1 MKEQREMIAQI
12 EKKGCEVAIAEHFG
26 VEPVK
31 DVVLSDDLFRDVEFW
46 NNVFP
51 HIDKTVLKG
60 GQHFLKGLLQAP
72 SKDFEIL
79 ELRKSLI
86 KGVEDHMSDEDGSK
100 FTMEGGESAVVWA
113 LTEVEENMKDM
124 YDMVYF
130 KLYVTR
136 RLNDSPE
143 AISTLNIYRILFSPL
158 VGIIS
163 PILYFVVPYM
173 VIRIKFG
180 LDISFIS
187 YLKMMYN
194 VAMNSGGMMFG
205 LGGGDKFKF
214 IQKASY
220 LFSLVFYFTGVFN
233 SVEIART
240 LYKISKHL
248 TEKMNLVA
256 GFLRNALELIGK
268 YWKDDMGKAF
278 GCEGCLVGM
287 EEEVKYVERLA
298 SGKFSVFGNFGRQL
312 HSYRH
317 LDKRIVKSICAKVYV
332 LDAIWGLI
340 KMRREYG
347 YGYAEFVDREA
358 PMVKLLG
365 MRHPS
370 IDIGKCVANDVSL
383 IGGQNMIITG
393 TNAGGK
399 SVTIKGLILNVLMA
413 QTCCIGCA
421 DVVVLT
427 PLASVNAQI
436 NVPDATGHE
445 SLFEAEMHR
454 CKRNLE
460 GLCVNQKSMIIMD
473 EIFSSTNP
481 LEAISGA
488 YAVCKKMASYPNN
501 LLVFTTH
508 FNYLTKLKK
517 TGKFVNYK
525 MDTRVGEDG
534 EIEFTYKLVP
544 GVNKHYLALELLKK
558 NGFDSDIIEDALEIK
573 KKLSN

>member
-1 MKEQREMIAQI
+1 MKEQREMIAQMD
-12 EKKGCEVAIAEHFG
+12 KKGCAAAAVTEHFTIG
-26 VEPVK
+26 PLSDVK
-31 DVVLSDDLFRDVEFW
+31 LSDDLYRDVEFW

-51 HIDKTVLKG
+51 RIDKTRLKG

-72 SKDFEIL
+72 CKDL
-79 ELRKSLI
+79 EVLEMRKSMI
-86 KGVEDHMSDEDGSK
+86 KGMEDRFVEEDEGVFDA
-100 FTMEGGESAVVWA
+100 GGEAAVLWS
-113 LTEVEENMKDM
+113 LMEVDESMKDM
-124 YDMVYF
+124 YDMVYYKF
-130 KLYVTR
+130 YLTR

-143 AISTLNIYRILFSPL
+143 AISVLNIYRILFSPL
-158 VGIIS
+158 VGILS

-180 LDISFIS
+180 FDVSFFD

-194 VAMNSGGMMFG
+194 VAMNSGGFMFG
-205 LGGGDKFKF
+205 LGGGGKFQLV
-214 IQKASY
+214 QKVSY
-220 LFSLVFYFTGVFN
+220 LFSLVFYFTGLFN

-248 TEKMNLVA
+248 SEKMNAVA
-256 GFLRNALELIGK
+256 RFLRDGLNVIGK
-268 YWKDDMGKAF
+268 YWSDDMGRAF
-278 GCEGCLVGM
+278 GCEGCLLGI
-287 EEEVKYVERLA
+287 EEEVKYVDKLA
-298 SGKFSVFGNFGRQL
+298 FGKFSMVGNFGRQL
-312 HSYRH
+312 HSYKH
-317 LDKRIVKSICAKVYV
+317 LDRRVVKSICAKLYV
-332 LDAIWGLI
+332 LDALWGLI

-347 YGYAEFVDREA
+347 YGYAEFVDREV

-365 MRHPS
+365 MRHPC
-370 IDIGKCVANDVSL
+370 IDVEKCVPNDVSL
-383 IGGQNMIITG
+383 VGGKNMIITG

-427 PLASVNAQI
+427 PLGSVNAQI

-454 CKRNLE
+454 CKKNLE
-460 GLCVNQKSMIIMD
+460 GLAGAEKSMIIMD

-488 YAVCKKMASYPNN
+488 YAVCKKMASYSNN

-525 MDTRVGEDG
+525 MDTEVGDDG
-534 EIEFTYKLVP
+534 EIQFTYKLVP

-558 NGFDSDIIEDALEIK
+558 NGFDEDIIADALDIK
-573 KKLSN
+573 KKLSS

>member
-1 MKEQREMIAQI
+1 MLASMDKG
-12 EKKGCEVAIAEHFG
+12 GCELAVAEHFE
-26 VEPVK
+26 VQPVR
-31 DVVLSDDLFRDVEFW
+31 DVRLSDDLFRDVEFW

-51 HIDKTVLKG
+51 HIDRTLLKG
-60 GQHFLKGLLQAP
+60 GQHFLKSLLQAP
-72 SKDFEIL
+72 CKDLEIL
-79 ELRKSLI
+79 ELRKKLI
-86 KGVEDHMSDEDGSK
+86 KGVENSMTEEDEAK
-100 FTMEGGESAVVWA
+100 FGREGEGAVIWTM
-113 LTEVEENMKDM
+113 TEVEENMKDM
-124 YDMVYF
+124 YDMVYY
-130 KLYVTR
+130 KLYVAR

-143 AISTLNIYRILFSPL
+143 AISALNIYRILFSPL
-158 VGIIS
+158 VGILS

-180 LDISFIS
+180 FDISFVS

-194 VAMNSGGMMFG
+194 VAMNSGGLMFG
-205 LGGGDKFKF
+205 MGGGGKYKYV
-214 IQKASY
+214 QMASY
-220 LFSLVFYFTGVFN
+220 LFSLVFYFTGLFN

-248 TEKMNLVA
+248 TEKVNAVV
-256 GFLRNALELIGK
+256 GFLRDGLDLIGK
-268 YWKDDMGKAF
+268 YWTDEMGKAF
-278 GCEGCLVGM
+278 GCEECLVDAK
-287 EEEVKYVERLA
+287 EEVAYVQKMT
-298 SGKFSVFGNFGRQL
+298 SGTFRVFSNFGRQL
-312 HSYRH
+312 HTYKH
-317 LDKRIVKSICAKVYV
+317 LNKRIVKSICAKMYV
-332 LDAIWGLI
+332 LDAIWGLV
-340 KMRREYG
+340 KMRREYD
-347 YGYAEFVDREA
+347 YGYAEFVDRDL

-370 IDIGKCVANDVSL
+370 IPVEKCVGNDVSL
-383 IGGQNMIITG
+383 VGGKNMIITG

-427 PLASVNAQI
+427 PLSSVNAQI
-436 NVPDATGHE
+436 NVPDTTGHE

-454 CKRNLE
+454 CKQNLE
-460 GLCVNQKSMIIMD
+460 GLRLEEKSMIIMD

-488 YAVCKKMASYPNN
+488 YAVCKKMATYENN

-558 NGFDSDIIEDALEIK
+558 NGFDADIIEDAIEIK
-573 KKLSN
+573 RKLSS